1 MHIES
6 PLFFLDQLK
15 CVSAPHLTLDRDL
28 QLIIPAEKNIKDYK
42 DLEDV
47 PLTIRIA
54 PFAGGEVHGLEA
66 TIQGSFLNLTRE
78 QQVELY
84 RILETQKA
92 MAKARVDVTISAI
105 NGEQHKQI
113 DRILS
118 SFKLSY

>member
-1 MHIES
+1 
-6 PLFFLDQLK
+6 
-15 CVSAPHLTLDRDL
+15 L